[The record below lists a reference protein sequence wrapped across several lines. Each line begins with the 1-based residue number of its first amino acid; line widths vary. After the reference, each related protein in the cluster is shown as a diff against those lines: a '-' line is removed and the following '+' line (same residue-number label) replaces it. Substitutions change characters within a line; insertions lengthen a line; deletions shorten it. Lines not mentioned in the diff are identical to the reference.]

1 MRYSLTFIAFAI
13 GSAIFSASA
22 QDVSEDVPWRELR
35 ELAFKYNQRV
45 SEKAF
50 LEKYAKTVNGMVQQR
65 LIENNSLNEDAVLR
79 SIMLDWAAGNSEKIV
94 ERDEQ
99 ALTQACYFLV
109 IFVDKGYV
117 LPAPVRAELTPGV
130 VGEIKG
136 YLERRIGEQN
146 SLTTS
151 RSQ

>member
-1 MRYSLTFIAFAI
+1 MRYLLTFMSFAI
-13 GSAIFSASA
+13 GSAIFTVSA

-50 LEKYAKTVNGMVQQR
+50 LEKYAKTINGMVQQR
-65 LIENNSLNEDAVLR
+65 LLENNSLNEDAVLR
-79 SIMLDWAAGNSEKIV
+79 SIMLDWAAGNSDKIV
-94 ERDEQ
+94 EREEQ
-99 ALTQACYFLV
+99 AITQACYFLV
-109 IFVDKGYV
+109 IFVDKDYV

-130 VGEIKG
+130 VGEIKN
-136 YLERRIGEQN
+136 YLERRIGDKQL
-146 SLTTS
+146 LTTN